1 MFSQYFIAMY
11 VILTELNM
19 GFNFIEITKSCI
31 SKTNFSLTNIALENY
46 TNQKTMPTKSNA
58 GGALCKSIKSTYTKF
73 ERTLNYTSLIKL
85 NQVIM
90 PNN

>member
-1 MFSQYFIAMY
+1 
-11 VILTELNM
+11 
-19 GFNFIEITKSCI
+19 
-31 SKTNFSLTNIALENY
+31 
-46 TNQKTMPTKSNA
+46 MPTKSNA